1 MSPDDLLSKMHD
13 QPFKPFRARLS
24 NNSTIDVLDENP
36 VIVSQTSAIMPME
49 YGRSDRGSTIVLRWK
64 TIALNHI
71 IEFVD
76 LDTKDNGAKR
86 RGKK

>member
-13 QPFKPFRARLS
+13 QPFRPFRARLC
-24 NNSTIDVLDENP
+24 NNTTIDVLDVGSVVVGP
-36 VIVSQTSAIMPME
+36 TSAIMPLEYVDDE
-49 YGRSDRGSTIVLRWK
+49 YGNKLVRRWR

-76 LDTKDNGAKR
+76 IDTKGNGSKR